1 MNERDFIYWLQG
13 MLENLDGDTL
23 DKKKLQ
29 SVKDHLKLVMTKV
42 TPAYPSISTTFGY
55 PPFNPVTDTQTIIC

>member
-29 SVKDHLKLVMTKV
+29 SVKDHLKLVMVKV
-42 TPAYPSISTTFGY
+42 TPVYP
-55 PPFNPVTDTQTIIC
+55 